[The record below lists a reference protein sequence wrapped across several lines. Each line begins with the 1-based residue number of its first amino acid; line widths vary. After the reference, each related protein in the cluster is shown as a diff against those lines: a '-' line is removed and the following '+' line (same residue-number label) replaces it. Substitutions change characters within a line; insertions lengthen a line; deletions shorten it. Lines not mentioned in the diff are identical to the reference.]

1 MGFFAILILG
11 TIIIGGVLTEKDSD
25 NQVLKKETGIVIEKT
40 VQKKQI
46 IQEIKP
52 TVEIKPEPIK
62 EEIKSEPVKEEIK
75 PEPVKE
81 EIKPE
86 PVKEEIKPEPVK
98 EKLEN
103 LSSSENSTT
112 SYFRLILYIIGGIFV
127 TLSSLYFFS
136 NRRSK
141 QPSASIV
148 DNKES
153 YIKPNIDQETQ
164 EEQPVEEESQPETQ
178 EEQPVEEESQPET
191 QEEQPVEEESQ
202 PETQEEQ
209 PVEEESQPETQ
220 EVQPVKEDDNTNK

>member
-86 PVKEEIKPEPVK
+86 PVKE
-98 EKLEN
+98 KLEN

-127 TLSSLYFFS
+127 TLSGLYFFS

-178 EEQPVEEESQPET
+178 E
-191 QEEQPVEEESQ
+191 
-202 PETQEEQ
+202 
-209 PVEEESQPETQ
+209 
-220 EVQPVKEDDNTNK
+220 VQPVKEDDNTNK

>member
-11 TIIIGGVLTEKDSD
+11 TIIIGGVLTEKVSD

-52 TVEIKPEPIK
+52 TVEIKPEPVK
-62 EEIKSEPVKEEIK
+62 EEIKSELVKEEIKPEAVKEEIKSELVKEGIK

-127 TLSSLYFFS
+127 TLSGLYFFS

-148 DNKES
+148 DNNES
-153 YIKPNIDQETQ
+153 DIKPNIDQ
-164 EEQPVEEESQPETQ
+164 
-178 EEQPVEEESQPET
+178 ET

>member
-81 EIKPE
+81 
-86 PVKEEIKPEPVK
+86 
-98 EKLEN
+98 KLEN

-127 TLSSLYFFS
+127 TLSGLYFFS

-178 EEQPVEEESQPET
+178 E
-191 QEEQPVEEESQ
+191 
-202 PETQEEQ
+202 
-209 PVEEESQPETQ
+209 
-220 EVQPVKEDDNTNK
+220 VQPVKEDDNTNK